1 MPGAEVLTLRLVP
14 RRKKKVRWCKVQEE
28 CARTGHKCRQ
38 VTAAAV
44 QAVRW
49 ASDVVDNEELNKKKS
64 KSALQRVPAPLAT
77 WLCLS
82 APLTP
87 LAIAS

>member
-1 MPGAEVLTLRLVP
+1 M
-14 RRKKKVRWCKVQEE
+14 RRWQE
-28 CARTGHKCRQ
+28 CRQ
-38 VTAAAV
+38 LTTAAA

-64 KSALQRVPAPLAT
+64 KSALLRVPVHLAT
-77 WLCLS
+77 WLCRS

-87 LAIAS
+87 VT

>member
-1 MPGAEVLTLRLVP
+1 M
-14 RRKKKVRWCKVQEE
+14 
-28 CARTGHKCRQ
+28 
-38 VTAAAV
+38 TAAA

-64 KSALQRVPAPLAT
+64 KSALLRAPGHLAT
-77 WLCLS
+77 RLCRS

-87 LAIAS
+87 LA